1 MTTEQPTTPRAAL
14 LAFADWIEN
23 QGPIVPRPPADY
35 AFLARE
41 YSERYERTVAGPS
54 CACDEISHTLDQFVA
69 DIGGVA
75 KRVEQMAEDVMWLRL
90 KATRDPDFEELDPVK
105 ATALANV
112 TQLLRGDRDVTDS
125 FVIEMAHSFE
135 AYLRDE
141 PTRRCGMCGCT
152 DDHACQGGCS
162 WVSPDLCSRCA
173 WTPVKDGDVPARAAG
188 GIVGGPVTFEVPFSP
203 VAAEVIRGWTP
214 VADGTESLREQW
226 RAAQTAQKA
235 ACGFCGRTDDHAHPM
250 SSLAADPSDARII
263 TDIQPAPVT
272 EIEVE
277 GGIITWNDG
286 ASFTPAEAESIRRRF
301 ESVSSAKQLLTL
313 HCARGDHDGCPV
325 SLGVPCTCA
334 CHAKAIVP

>member
-1 MTTEQPTTPRAAL
+1 VTTEQPTTPRAAL

-75 KRVEQMAEDVMWLRL
+75 RRVEQMAEDVMWLRL

-105 ATALANV
+105 AIALNAAAARYAEV
-112 TQLLRGDRDVTDS
+112 DAP
-125 FVIEMAHSFE
+125 VIVKVARIFE

-141 PTRRCGMCGCT
+141 PTRRCGVCGCT

-173 WTPVKDGDVPARAAG
+173 WTPV
-188 GIVGGPVTFEVPFSP
+188 
-203 VAAEVIRGWTP
+203 
-214 VADGTESLREQW
+214 ADGTESLREQW
-226 RAAQTAQKA
+226 RAAQTA
-235 ACGFCGRTDDHAHPM
+235 R
-250 SSLAADPSDARII
+250 
-263 TDIQPAPVT
+263 
-272 EIEVE
+272 
-277 GGIITWNDG
+277 
-286 ASFTPAEAESIRRRF
+286 
-301 ESVSSAKQLLTL
+301 QLLTVF
-313 HCARGDHDGCPV
+313 CAGGDHDGCPA

-334 CHAKAIVP
+334 CHAKAIVL